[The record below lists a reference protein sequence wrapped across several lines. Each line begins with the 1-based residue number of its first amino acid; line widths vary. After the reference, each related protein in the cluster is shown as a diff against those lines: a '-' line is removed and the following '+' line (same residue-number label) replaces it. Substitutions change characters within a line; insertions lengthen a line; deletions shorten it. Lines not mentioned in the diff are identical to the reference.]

1 MVISLDKL
9 KNGCTAT
16 VLSIKTNAS
25 LKQRLMDIGF
35 VKGATVKAVHQSP
48 SGNPRAYLIKGVVI
62 ALRNCD
68 ASEIVVEVESDE

>member
-1 MVISLDKL
+1 MVISLDEL
-9 KNGCTAT
+9 QNGCTAT
-16 VLSIKTNAS
+16 VLSIKTNAN

-35 VKGATVKAVHQSP
+35 VKGATVKVVHQSP

-68 ASEIVVEVESDE
+68 ASEIVVEVESDV

>member
-1 MVISLDKL
+1 MVISLDEL
-9 KNGCTAT
+9 QNGCTAT
-16 VLSIKTNAS
+16 VLSIKTNAN

-35 VKGATVKAVHQSP
+35 VKGATVKVVHQSP

>member
-1 MVISLDKL
+1 MIMSLDKL

-16 VLSIKTNAS
+16 VKSINTNTD
-25 LKQRLMDIGF
+25 LKQRLMDLGF

-48 SGNPRAYLIKGVVI
+48 SKNPKAYLIKGAVI

-68 ASEIVVEVESDE
+68 AKEIVVEADCNG

>member
-16 VLSIKTNAS
+16 VLNIKTNAN

-35 VKGATVKAVHQSP
+35 VKGATVKAVHQCP
-48 SGNPRAYLIKGVVI
+48 SGNPRAYFIKGVVI

-68 ASEIVVEVESDE
+68 ASEIMIEVENNG

>member
-16 VLSIKTNAS
+16 VLSIKTSAN

-35 VKGATVKAVHQSP
+35 VKGATVKVVHQSP

>member
-16 VLSIKTNAS
+16 VLSIKTSAN

-35 VKGATVKAVHQSP
+35 VKGATVKVVHQSP

-68 ASEIVVEVESDE
+68 ASEIVVEVESDV

>member
-16 VLSIKTNAS
+16 VLCIETSAN

-68 ASEIVVEVESDE
+68 ASEIAVEVESDE